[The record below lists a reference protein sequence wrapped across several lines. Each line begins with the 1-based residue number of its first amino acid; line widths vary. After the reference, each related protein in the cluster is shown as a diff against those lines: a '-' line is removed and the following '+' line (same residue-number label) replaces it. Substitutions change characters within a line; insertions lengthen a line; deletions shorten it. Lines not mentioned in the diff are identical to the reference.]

1 MWIFM
6 IIALLGPLL
15 ATQSTAAFLP
25 VRQVVSGSQCTP
37 STVYSY
43 ITITRSPPTVTIANY
58 NPAALSSQAA
68 SDASIDTAYEIEQS
82 QLRPVSASAPT
93 TLAVHTHVL
102 TAPAFPATE
111 AADGVY
117 WFESRPITRWGIIP
131 TGDNWPVGTTLV
143 TVYPLSARTSGS
155 QTQQPSVTSTLTR
168 TVSPL
173 PASASGTVVS
183 AATGVSPSP
192 PYGFANTSSLA
203 ESSILTLSTTEYPST
218 VTVDIV
224 VTETATAVWR
234 SLPPI
239 DLADEMAVTATAN
252 QPTITDRIA
261 PRQTSTPGV
270 TASGSPSTTSST
282 AIGTTVSNT
291 SSTTPVPTFCGEYG
305 PFEISFDYLP
315 VPSFPDNA
323 TELHP
328 PLELRSAFLNHF
340 VWAIDWTY
348 GPPPNEPYMPH
359 DPPFLG
365 WYIPELN
372 GIGIDS
378 PSHNTGS
385 IPPGGSFGAGPRND
399 NSSFWF
405 NADSGY
411 AACDNVNSDPNHTC
425 DFVATGYQFTGEGDE
440 VVATQHFTI
449 APCPSN
455 ATASCSLEYI
465 KFSSQFTKL
474 SALSF
479 YANVQGQLRPLYLD
493 SLVLNWWDNNCT
505 AGLERQGSP

>member
-6 IIALLGPLL
+6 IIALLGLL
-15 ATQSTAAFLP
+15 PSTPSAAALLP
-25 VRQVVSGSQCTP
+25 ARQAASGSQCTP

-68 SDASIDTAYEIEQS
+68 SDASIDTAYEIAQS
-82 QLRPVSASAPT
+82 QLRPVSESAPT

-102 TAPAFPATE
+102 TAPAFPVTE

-117 WFESRPITRWGIIP
+117 WFESRPTTRW
-131 TGDNWPVGTTLV
+131 VSLQ
-143 TVYPLSARTSGS
+143 SARTSGS

-173 PASASGTVVS
+173 PVSASSTVVS

-192 PYGFANTSSLA
+192 APYGFTNSSSLA
-203 ESSILTLSTTEYPST
+203 ESSVFALSTTDNT
-218 VTVDIV
+218 
-224 VTETATAVWR
+224 R
-234 SLPPI
+234 C
-239 DLADEMAVTATAN
+239 
-252 QPTITDRIA
+252 DRISHQLY
-261 PRQTSTPGV
+261 RNQYNS
-270 TASGSPSTTSST
+270 
-282 AIGTTVSNT
+282 
-291 SSTTPVPTFCGEYG
+291 
-305 PFEISFDYLP
+305 SFDYLP
-315 VPSFPDNA
+315 VPSFPANETD
-323 TELHP
+323 LHP

-348 GPPPNEPYMPH
+348 GPPPNEPYIPH

-372 GIGIDS
+372 GAGIDS

-385 IPPGGSFGAGPRND
+385 VPPGASFGAGPRNE

-411 AACDNVNSDPNHTC
+411 AACDNVNLDPNQTC

-440 VVATQHFTI
+440 AVATQHFTI
-449 APCPSN
+449 PPCPTN
-455 ATASCSLEYI
+455 ATASCSLQYI
-465 KFSSQFTKL
+465 QFSSQFTKL

-505 AGLERQGSP
+505 AGLERQASP